1 MLFNGIADSEQM
13 AILTKALNDHCLAF
27 GISDESERE
36 MIAVLVMSL
45 FNNGAISAEEL
56 KAGLHGVSD
65 RNRRYEQQRHG

>member
-45 FNNGAISAEEL
+45 FNNGP
-56 KAGLHGVSD
+56 K
-65 RNRRYEQQRHG
+65 

>member
-1 MLFNGIADSEQM
+1 MLLNGIADSEQM
-13 AILTKALNDHCLAF
+13 AILTKAMNDHCLAF

-45 FNNGAISAEEL
+45 FNNGATTAEGL
-56 KAGLHGVSD
+56 KAGLQGILD